1 MPQPR
6 IRMFAGPNGSGK
18 STVKEYLLPHHIGA
32 YLNADELEQNLN
44 TSHQLD
50 FMAYHPALKAQ
61 DLIDFLKQKKRPN
74 AGQLVPLL
82 TNESILLDDWNIQF
96 DASEIDSYLCARIID
111 YIRLEFLRLKIS
123 FTFETVMSHI
133 SKVEFLQEAKRQ
145 GFKTY
150 LYYVST
156 VDPMINIARVKYRVS
171 VGGHPVPEQ
180 KIVERYYRSMDL
192 LMQAVDASDRTYLFD
207 NSSNGEK
214 AAFIAEIQSAETL
227 KMNPEVQ
234 QLPWWFAEKVLK
246 DFTEE

>member
-1 MPQPR
+1 
-6 IRMFAGPNGSGK
+6 MFAGPNGSGK

-32 YLNADELEQNLN
+32 YLNADELEQNLH
-44 TSHQLD
+44 TSYQLD
-50 FMAYHPALKAQ
+50 LMTYHPALKAQ

-74 AGQLVPLL
+74 AGQLVSLL
-82 TNESILLDDWNIQF
+82 KMEPVILDDCNIIQF
-96 DASEIDSYLCARIID
+96 DPSEIDSYLCARIID

-145 GFKTY
+145 GFRTY

-156 VDPMINIARVKYRVS
+156 VDPIINIARVKYRVS
-171 VGGHPVPEQ
+171 VGGHPVPEK

-227 KMNPEVQ
+227 NINPEVQ
-234 QLPWWFAEKVLK
+234 HLPWWFADKVLK
-246 DFTEE
+246 NFTEK